1 MSGLFDFLNPK
12 NQSSKPVS
20 FHLAFQYHDP
30 ARRRLVLYNNGKL
43 SCTKITL
50 NVLNE
55 QEVRFSS
62 VVDSIRPGIGVL
74 LNLDDFKD
82 KSGASFTGN
91 LQCVELMCH
100 DKLFKFVVKEN
111 KFVPTK

>member
-12 NQSSKPVS
+12 SQSSKPVN

-30 ARRRLVLYNNGKL
+30 ARRKLVLYNEGKA
-43 SCTKITL
+43 SCSLVTMIA
-50 NVLNE
+50 LNE
-55 QEVRFSS
+55 QKVRFSLK
-62 VVDSIRPGIGVL
+62 VDSIKSRLGIL

-82 KSGASFTGN
+82 ESGASFTGN

>member
-1 MSGLFDFLNPK
+1 MTPLLNFFKSK
-12 NQSSKPVS
+12 NQSGKPFS

-55 QEVRFSS
+55 QEVKFSI

-82 KSGASFTGN
+82 KTGASFTGN
-91 LQCVELMCH
+91 LLHTEIVCKE
-100 DKLFKFVVKEN
+100 KSIKFEIKEN
-111 KFVPTK
+111 RFVPTK